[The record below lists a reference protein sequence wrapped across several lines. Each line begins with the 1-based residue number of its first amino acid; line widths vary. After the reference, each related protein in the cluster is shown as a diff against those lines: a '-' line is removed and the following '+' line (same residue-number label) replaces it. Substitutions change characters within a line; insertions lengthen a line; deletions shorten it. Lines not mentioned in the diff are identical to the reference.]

1 MTGVLLNDECLQVDL
16 LSILA
21 EIADLD
27 DGRSV
32 ARFLG
37 CHFSIQ
43 IQQVIIHR
51 LSHVDTIFRVSIPI
65 WWHDLCVFTQLNHSK
80 SD

>member
-1 MTGVLLNDECLQVDL
+1 MTGVLNDERRQVDL

-51 LSHVDTIFRVSIPI
+51 LSHVDMQFSEFQFQFDDMIFACS
-65 WWHDLCVFTQLNHSK
+65 LN
-80 SD
+80 